1 MIGKHITRT
10 GQLTPAMFRRA
21 QAGDTLADLA
31 PRNAFYLDGARNLD
45 LGLYKNFGMTMGTAL
60 SLRLE
65 CYNVFNHVQWSF
77 PNTDFASS
85 TFGQV
90 ATQLN
95 GPRTYQAALRVI
107 Y

>member
-1 MIGKHITRT
+1 
-10 GQLTPAMFRRA
+10 
-21 QAGDTLADLA
+21 
-31 PRNAFYLDGARNLD
+31 
-45 LGLYKNFGMTMGTAL
+45 MGTAL